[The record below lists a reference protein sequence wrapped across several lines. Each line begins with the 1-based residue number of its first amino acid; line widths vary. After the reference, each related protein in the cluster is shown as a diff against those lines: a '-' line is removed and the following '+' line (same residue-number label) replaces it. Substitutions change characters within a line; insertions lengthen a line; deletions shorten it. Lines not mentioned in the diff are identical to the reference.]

1 MVPRAAK
8 RRRDV
13 VSALVGKSALVTGA
27 SSGIGRA
34 IALSLGREGAA
45 VSVNYFRPESEGDA
59 RAVAQHIDRAGGR
72 AQIVRADVGNDA
84 DLDRMVDQAQRFGG
98 GLDIIVAAAGGS
110 VAFRPIKETS
120 AEDWY
125 RETALNQRAVFFLL
139 KKAAAIVRDEGRVVV
154 ISSSMASNS
163 YVGTAVYAGA
173 KAALEAYVRTLA
185 IELGDRRITV
195 NAVAPGLTDT
205 EAMRAVVPA
214 DRLSAVIGMT
224 PLGRL
229 GRPDD
234 VADVV
239 AFLASPAARWV
250 TGQVVRANGGVLS

>member
-1 MVPRAAK
+1 MN
-8 RRRDV
+8 
-13 VSALVGKSALVTGA
+13 ALVGKSALVTGS

-34 IALSLGREGAA
+34 IALALGREGAA
-45 VSVNYFRPESEGDA
+45 VTVNYLQPKNEADA
-59 RAVAQHIDRAGGR
+59 QSAAEDIDRAGGR
-72 AQIVRADVGNDA
+72 AQIIRADVSDEA
-84 DLDRMVDQAQRFGG
+84 DLHRMVDEAERFGG

-110 VAFRPIKETS
+110 VAFRPIMDTS
-120 AEDWY
+120 GEDWD

-139 KKAAAIVRDEGRVVV
+139 KKAAAIVRDDGRVLV

-163 YVGTAVYAGA
+163 YAGTAVYAGA

-205 EAMRAVVPA
+205 ATMRAVVPEE
-214 DRLSAVIGMT
+214 RLSAVVDNT

-229 GRPDD
+229 GQPED

-239 AFLASPAARWV
+239 AFLASPAARWI
-250 TGQVVRANGGVLS
+250 TGQVVRANGGVIS